1 MKLKLLTSTLEL
13 IEREFAEAVARGDY
27 DAAEGWL
34 ATAAH
39 VKAREAIEPR
49 PGLLAEALRAR
60 RVLR

>member
-1 MKLKLLTSTLEL
+1 MKLLTSTLDL

-39 VKAREAIEPR
+39 VKAREAVEPR
-49 PGLLAEALRAR
+49 PGLLAGGLRTRR